1 MKKVKEWWDF
11 AYPFMLPAIGLV
23 LFIIAVGTLMI
34 LVTQP
39 KF

>member
-1 MKKVKEWWDF
+1 MKHIKEWWNF
-11 AYPFMLPAIGLV
+11 AYPFILPAIGLI
-23 LFIIAVGTLMI
+23 LFIVAVATLMI